1 MKKILLMWISVSLST
16 YFVQAQQV
24 SPGMIAGEN
33 VNHEKEGRG
42 FLRFKKHNKKT
53 LRKLAGTKVSEQSQA
68 TFYVQFG
75 NVKDVQWERQDY
87 FDVAAFDKDGQHM
100 KAYFDNDGEM
110 VGTSIQTNL
119 KALPVKAQL
128 EIAKK
133 YGDYSVED
141 AILYDDNNEQI
152 SDIILYGTQMESS
165 DNYFVELKKDKRKVI
180 LEVSSEGRVSLFKEF
195 KA

>member
-128 EIAKK
+128 EIAKNTETIVLRMQSFMTTTTNRFPTSYYTELRWK
-133 YGDYSVED
+133 VLTT
-141 AILYDDNNEQI
+141 ILWN
-152 SDIILYGTQMESS
+152 
-165 DNYFVELKKDKRKVI
+165 
-180 LEVSSEGRVSLFKEF
+180 
-195 KA
+195 